1 MIAVRLNG
9 RVVEIGAGLTVADV
23 VRAHVDERRGVAVAL
38 NAEVVPRSS
47 WPTTTLAHGDHIEI
61 VRPVPGG

>member
-1 MIAVRLNG
+1 MIAVLLNG

-23 VRAHVDERRGVAVAL
+23 VQAHVDERRGVAVAL

-47 WPTTTLAHGDHIEI
+47 WLTTTLADGDHIEI